1 MSFIHR
7 FIGTWGEDFLWDG
20 ARMRIYSQGAS
31 GASETW
37 LIGKAEKAK
46 NFAIR
51 YYELEPGGY
60 SREETH
66 PYDHGV
72 FFIRGSGQIKLGLS
86 DQPVAQGDIVYI
98 APDEVHQIKNTG
110 DDALG
115 WICVI
120 PALRQKE
127 GKLVWAE
134 EGIKDLENT

>member
-1 MSFIHR
+1 MSLIHR
-7 FIGTWGEDFLWDG
+7 FIGNWGEDFIWDG
-20 ARMRIYSQGAS
+20 ARTRIYSQGAS
-31 GASETW
+31 GARETW

-60 SREETH
+60 SREEYH

-72 FFIRGSGQIKLGLS
+72 LFIRGSGQIRLDRS
-86 DQPVAQGDIVYI
+86 DHPVTQGDIVYI
-98 APDEVHQIKNTG
+98 APNEVHQIKNTG
-110 DDALG
+110 DEALG

-120 PALRQKE
+120 PALRQKK
-127 GKLVWAE
+127 GNLVWAE